1 MDGIEQAVLKLNE
14 GLTSRALKIWKGDD
28 TVPSQLSIYDG
39 LEELFN
45 PNRIRQ
51 IRSTGSGSRKK
62 KRLFHSLLGHYLQYR
77 VFPFE

>member
-14 GLTSRALKIWKGDD
+14 DLTSRALKIWKGDD

-39 LEELFN
+39 LEDLFN

-51 IRSTGSGSRKK
+51 IGNIENMNRRTKNRRISK
-62 KRLFHSLLGHYLQYR
+62 
-77 VFPFE
+77 